1 MHRLTRCYIYF
12 PDDIK
17 LSDFHCIYS
26 YWLFEK
32 LFYLYIHLCCK
43 DVPYNYNS
51 FKTINLRIPNTCMV
65 GIITILNSV
74 KIMHIVHSKDKTMI
88 IINWLMTFK
97 IKSDIKIIAKRDQW
111 LWLYMYFLKFICL
124 LSVFF

>member
-1 MHRLTRCYIYF
+1 
-12 PDDIK
+12 
-17 LSDFHCIYS
+17 
-26 YWLFEK
+26 
-32 LFYLYIHLCCK
+32 
-43 DVPYNYNS
+43 
-51 FKTINLRIPNTCMV
+51 MV